1 MIQLIESIAEKFLQ
15 ELELNGY
22 IKPGHNGPYN
32 DEETPVRN
40 TAHWLSIFSYLYSET
55 QEKKYYNAI
64 IKCAKYLTSNNA
76 RPANA
81 TFYCRKNRNKD
92 FSNGLIGQAWV
103 IEALVETFK
112 ILGEKKYLALAL
124 EVFLLHP
131 FDESKG
137 LWKIVNVDG
146 SIRNFDMTFNHQLYF
161 SASASSIYNLT
172 KNQRIKEMIDIFF
185 GKLKYNLDI
194 HRDGLI
200 KHSIIFRGTINDR
213 IKKLGKKLKLVL
225 FNVVKGKNMIY
236 KEIGYHM
243 FNVYAFAILYDN
255 GTGMEFYNGEKFNKI
270 LKFTFSKKLLNSL
283 KENNHTSDISNIP
296 IISKNIKVN
305 RYGFA
310 YNAPGFEIPYIYITF
325 KNKIDNYNETNIEQI
340 INEQIRLTYDYNKK
354 MFSNNTEDGRTL
366 TSRIHEL
373 IRYLKLKNKCN
384 VFKNTI

>member
-1 MIQLIESIAEKFLQ
+1 MKQLIESIAEKFFK
-15 ELELNGY
+15 ELIMNGY
-22 IKPGHNGPYN
+22 INPGHNGPYN

-55 QEKKYYNAI
+55 QEKKYYNAVV
-64 IKCAKYLTSNNA
+64 KCAKYLTSNNA

-81 TFYCRKNRNKD
+81 IFYCRKNKNKD

-103 IEALVETFK
+103 IEALVEAFK
-112 ILGEKKYLALAL
+112 ILGEKKYLDLAS

-131 FDESKG
+131 FDESKS

-146 SIRNFDMTFNHQLYF
+146 SIRNFDMTFNHQLWF
-161 SASASSIYNLT
+161 SAFGSSIYNLT

-200 KHSIIFRGTINDR
+200 KHSIVFKETINDR
-213 IKKLGKKLKLVL
+213 IKKLGKNFKLIL

-236 KEIGYHM
+236 KEIGYQM

-255 GTGMEFYNGEKFNKI
+255 GIGIDFFNGEKFNKI
-270 LKFTFSKKLLNSL
+270 LKFTFSKKLLNGI

-310 YNAPGFEIPYIYITF
+310 YNAPGFELPYIYVIF
-325 KNKIDNYNETNIEQI
+325 RDKIDNYNEIDIEQI
-340 INEQIRLTYDYNKK
+340 INEQIRLTYDCNRK
-354 MFSNNTEDGRTL
+354 MFSNNTEDERIL
-366 TSRIHEL
+366 TSRIYEL
-373 IRYLKLKNKCN
+373 VRYLKLK
-384 VFKNTI
+384 

>member
-1 MIQLIESIAEKFLQ
+1 MIRLIESIAENFLQ
-15 ELELNGY
+15 ELEINGY

-32 DEETPVRN
+32 DVETPVRN
-40 TAHWLSIFSYLYSET
+40 TAHWLIIFSYLYTET
-55 QEKKYYNAI
+55 HEKKYYNAI

-81 TFYCRKNRNKD
+81 TFYCRKNKNKD

-103 IEALVETFK
+103 IEALVEVFK
-112 ILGEKKYLALAL
+112 ILGEKKYLDLAS

-146 SIRNFDMTFNHQLYF
+146 SVRNFDMTFNHQLYF

-172 KNQRIKEMIDIFF
+172 KNLRIKEMIDIFF

-194 HRDGLI
+194 YGYGLI
-200 KHSIIFRGTINDR
+200 KHSIVFKGTINDR
-213 IKKLGKKLKLVL
+213 IKKSGKNIKLVL

-236 KEIGYHM
+236 KEIGYHI
-243 FNVYAFAILYDN
+243 FNVYAFTILYNN
-255 GTGMEFYNGEKFNKI
+255 GFGIEFFNGDKFNKI
-270 LKFTFSKKLLNSL
+270 LKFTFSKRLLNSL
-283 KENNHTSDISNIP
+283 KENNHTSDMSNIP

-325 KNKIDNYNETNIEQI
+325 KDKIDNYNKIDIDQI
-340 INEQIRLTYDYNKK
+340 VNEQIRLTYDYNKRK
-354 MFSNNTEDGRTL
+354 FSNNTEDERTL
-366 TSRIHEL
+366 TSRIYEL
-373 IRYLKLKNKCN
+373 VRYLK
-384 VFKNTI
+384 

>member
-1 MIQLIESIAEKFLQ
+1 MRNIDIEQLIKNISIEFYK
-15 ELELNGY
+15 ELIENGY

-40 TAHWLSIFSYLYSET
+40 TAHWLIIFSYLYTET

-64 IKCAKYLTSNNA
+64 IKCAKYLTSDNA

-81 TFYCRKNRNKD
+81 TFYCRKNKNKD

-103 IEALVETFK
+103 IEALIEAFK
-112 ILGEKKYLALAL
+112 ILGEKKYLDLAS

-161 SASASSIYNLT
+161 SASGSSIYNLT
-172 KNQRIKEMIDIFF
+172 KNQRIKEMIDVFF

-194 HRDGLI
+194 HGDGLI
-200 KHSIIFRGTINDR
+200 KHSIVFRETINDR
-213 IKKLGKKLKLVL
+213 IKKLGKNFKLVL

-236 KEIGYHM
+236 KEIGYHI

-255 GTGMEFYNGEKFNKI
+255 GIGMEFYNGEKFNKI
-270 LKFTFSKKLLNSL
+270 LKFTFSKELLNSL
-283 KENNHTSDISNIP
+283 KENNYTSDISNIP
-296 IISKNIKVN
+296 TISRNIKVN

-310 YNAPGFEIPYIYITF
+310 YNAPGFELPYIYVIF
-325 KNKIDNYNETNIEQI
+325 KDKIDNYNKIDIDQI
-340 INEQIRLTYDYNKK
+340 VNEQIRLTYDYNKRK
-354 MFSNNTEDGRTL
+354 FSNNTEDERTL
-366 TSRIHEL
+366 TSRIYEL
-373 IRYLKLKNKCN
+373 VRYLK
-384 VFKNTI
+384 